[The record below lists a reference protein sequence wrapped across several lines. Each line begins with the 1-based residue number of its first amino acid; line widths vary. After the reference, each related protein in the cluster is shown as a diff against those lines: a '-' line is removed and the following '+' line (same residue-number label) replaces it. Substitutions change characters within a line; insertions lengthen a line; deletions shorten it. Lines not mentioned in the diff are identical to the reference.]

1 MSGLKEAQ
9 EVLAGVEGIKFFYFD
24 QRDVVRHALVQK
36 VVTAYEKYEQTK
48 SEREADARAAR
59 HAGPTG

>member
-1 MSGLKEAQ
+1 VDLPPGRTSGLKEAQ

-36 VVTAYEKYEQTK
+36 VVNAYDLYEKRK
-48 SEREADARAAR
+48 SERNESR
-59 HAGPTG
+59 